1 MNQDR
6 SQEFLRHIRQ
16 AIGEANLPDQGAAQ
30 SWAFEPYLQLNNEQA
45 QGKLDATL
53 DWLCAQWQASYAR
66 KRNQREQQKFSD
78 CAETVLV
85 NVLRAHVKKCGM
97 SVGIGRQKQRLD
109 RESRYR
115 PAYMTTHRFRMALD
129 WLLSTDLICITADG
143 YQYGD
148 NAQHTRFAMTSKS
161 IQALYTEQLTMKA
174 FKTAEPD
181 EVLILRDSEK
191 QPTKYLDTRQTHA
204 MRAALLLINGVNG
217 HADITSTKSL
227 GYEDISKDYADLAFS
242 ENAKYLR
249 RIFNN
254 GTFEQGG
261 RFHGGWWQYV
271 RKHVRRTVRINGE
284 RTVEVDY
291 RGFNPAVLLAKANAT
306 IPADPYSAIKGVVA
320 GSVLRDHAKSTLA
333 AFLNAQ
339 SRHIAE
345 PRGFDEGKHGMTAAE
360 FRQAVLDAYPMVQ
373 NLIGQDAGLKL
384 QREESDLA
392 ERVMLHFVRQGHP
405 ILPIHDAFIVQ
416 SHLRDELV
424 SVMKDKFHK
433 KYGQVPEVEVKASL
447 VGRE

>member
-16 AIGEANLPDQGAAQ
+16 AIEEANLPDQGAAQ

-45 QGKLDATL
+45 QGRLDTTL

-78 CAETVLV
+78 CAGTVLV

-115 PAYMTTHRFRMALD
+115 PAYMTAHRFRMALD

-148 NAQHTRFAMTSKS
+148 NAQLTRFAMTSKS
-161 IQALYTEQLTMKA
+161 IQALYTEQLTISA

-191 QPTKYLDTRQTHA
+191 QPIKYPDTRQTHA
-204 MRAALLLINGVNG
+204 MRAALHLINEVNG
-217 HADITSTKSL
+217 QADITSIKPL
-227 GYEDISKDYADLAFS
+227 GYKDVSEDYADLAFS
-242 ENAKYLR
+242 ENAKYMR

-254 GTFEQGG
+254 GKFEQGG

-284 RTVEVDY
+284 ETVEVDY

-306 IPADPYSAIKGVVA
+306 IPADPYSAIKGVA
-320 GSVLRDHAKSTLA
+320 ASDILRDHAKSTLA
-333 AFLNAQ
+333 ALLNAPTK
-339 SRHIAE
+339 HIAE
-345 PRGFDEGKHGMTAAE
+345 PRGFDERKHGMTAIE
-360 FRQAVLDAYPMVQ
+360 FRQAVLDAYPMVGE
-373 NLIGQDAGLKL
+373 LIGQNAGLKL

-392 ERVMLHFVRQGHP
+392 ESVMLHFVQQGHS

-416 SHLRDELV
+416 AHLLDELV
-424 SVMKDKFHK
+424 SVMKEKF
-433 KYGQVPEVEVKASL
+433 YNQYDQLPEVTVKASAIKS
-447 VGRE
+447 G